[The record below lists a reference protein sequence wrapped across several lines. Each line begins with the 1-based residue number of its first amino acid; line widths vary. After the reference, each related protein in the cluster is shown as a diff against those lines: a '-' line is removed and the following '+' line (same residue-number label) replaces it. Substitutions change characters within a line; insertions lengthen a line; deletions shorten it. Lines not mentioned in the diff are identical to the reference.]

1 MVTNFDHVTIVVSDL
16 EKAKHFFALL
26 GFEHDQSAV
35 ISGDTYSNY
44 MGIDHIEA
52 DHVTLVL
59 PGSIPRIEV
68 QLLKYRKPDPL
79 SDPNIT
85 CLNKIGFNH
94 VCFAVENLDSEITR
108 LVANGIKLRN
118 KVLDYH
124 GRKLIFL
131 CGPDGITVELSERY

>member
-16 EKAKHFFALL
+16 EKAKHFFGLL

-35 ISGDTYSNY
+35 ILGDTFSNY

-52 DHVTLVL
+52 DHVTLAL
-59 PGSIPRIEV
+59 PGSTPRIEV
-68 QLLKYRKPDPL
+68 QLLKYRMPDPL

-85 CLNKIGFNH
+85 RLNKIGFNH
-94 VCFAVENLDSEITR
+94 VCFAVENLESEITR
-108 LVANGIKLRN
+108 LVAKGIKLRN
-118 KVLDYH
+118 KLLDYH

-131 CGPDGITVELSERY
+131 CGPEGITVELSERY